1 MLLIFFFHSSSLF
14 FFIIYP
20 YSRLLLK
27 RRKFLF
33 YMPFIFIISSYYFCS
48 ILYYVNS
55 FADSTEIYALQIL
68 KTYTNYWKHDVNPLK
83 RISLFIFLVYYFYL
97 FAFFPLLKKGKRKIR
112 FQYISFYLFSF
123 NKYAVW
129 YF

>member
-1 MLLIFFFHSSSLF
+1 
-14 FFIIYP
+14 
-20 YSRLLLK
+20 
-27 RRKFLF
+27 
-33 YMPFIFIISSYYFCS
+33 MPFIFIISSYYFCS

-97 FAFFPLLKKGKRKIR
+97 FAFSSKKLKNMEV
-112 FQYISFYLFSF
+112 ISFSVCHSQFFVIS
-123 NKYAVW
+123 
-129 YF
+129 